1 VTTAN
6 ESKVRSL
13 LRRRW
18 VKPTAILLISIVVGW
33 FIIRF
38 VGKISWSA
46 VGDAIRSVSF
56 AELLALIGLLLVRQ
70 LVNAMPI
77 ARFTPGLG
85 TPRAVVSDLSA
96 NLAGTIA
103 PPPGDVVVRIAQ
115 FRTWGINPVDGMAG
129 ATLNMLIFYGARFAA
144 PALGAAIFC
153 IYSFESGRVV
163 TGVISLIIAVVI
175 VAVLVGV
182 LQSDAVAERLAR
194 RAARGAAVVGAA
206 VDERRWVD
214 AVVDFRRRIGTTLN
228 RNLAPSLAAM
238 IAGIVVDAGIL
249 LAAVRFVGIGGDVAP
264 WPVVIGAT
272 LLAYPLTILPMFGL
286 GVMDAVVIASIVDV
300 AGVEYE
306 SALVGATMVWRV
318 ITLGGTLALG
328 ALAMAWW
335 KATSRAVDS
344 STPDPSVT

>member
-1 VTTAN
+1 M
-6 ESKVRSL
+6 
-13 LRRRW
+13 
-18 VKPTAILLISIVVGW
+18 KPTAIVLISLVVGW

-38 VGKISWSA
+38 IGKVSWSA
-46 VGDAIRSVSF
+46 VGEAIRSVSF

-77 ARFTPGLG
+77 SRFTPGLG
-85 TPRAVVSDLSA
+85 LPRSVVSDVSA

-115 FRTWGINPVDGMAG
+115 FRTWGISPVDGMAG

-153 IYSFESGRVV
+153 IYAFDSGRVV
-163 TGVISLIIAVVI
+163 TGVISLVVAVTI

-194 RAARGAAVVGAA
+194 RAARGAGAVGAS
-206 VDERRWVD
+206 VDEERWVE
-214 AVVDFRRRIGTTLN
+214 AVVDFRQRIGKTLN
-228 RNLAPSLAAM
+228 RNLAPALLAM

-249 LAAVRFVGIGGDVAP
+249 LASVRFVGIGADVAP

-300 AGVEYE
+300 VGVEYE

-328 ALAMAWW
+328 AIAMAWW
-335 KATSRAVDS
+335 KASTRAVES
-344 STPDPSVT
+344 STSVPPGD